1 MKKFSRTVPGILAA
15 PVLFPLRA
23 VGMVLHGVA
32 VVLHLFWDSFVI
44 GFLQNGNI
52 VEEKDHER

>member
-1 MKKFSRTVPGILAA
+1 MNKPSRKVSGTLAA
-15 PVLFPLRA
+15 PDLFPLQA
-23 VGMVLHGVA
+23 VGMVLYGVA

-52 VEEKDHER
+52 AEERDHER